1 MANASPEKCPAF
13 LAFVSDG
20 ESLSV
25 LQRFLLTQGWD
36 TDCAQKGTADDAAAY
51 LASHPSPDFLLVEV
65 ANAESA
71 QADLDKL
78 ADVCDS
84 HVKVIVTSRV
94 DEYSFFR
101 WLTEIGVHHY
111 LLMPFT
117 EEMLLEALRARHATP
132 EAQKTEKQGKLYTVI
147 GTRGGVGASTV
158 ALNIAAAIG
167 TLHKTPTALLDL
179 EPQWGTLSLMLDLE
193 PGRGLR
199 EALAKPDRIDALF
212 MERVML
218 KYNENFSIL
227 SSEEPFDETVSIH
240 ENAARALMAESRKK
254 FGVTVADL
262 PRDLGPFTRDFLSSA
277 DHVLIVTELSIMSL
291 RDAMRLND
299 LLKEKMGLKRVHFIA
314 SRTGMLPKYE
324 MPQADF
330 EKSLGAKLYG
340 IVPFDLE
347 AHAKVA
353 TGELAVLKKHPTAM
367 GKALIAIADQLHRA
381 PVASA
386 PEKKPKLVEWL
397 KGKKK

>member
-1 MANASPEKCPAF
+1 MASATAEKCPAF
-13 LAFVSDG
+13 IAFVSDG

-25 LQRFLLTQGWD
+25 LQRFLLAQGWD
-36 TDCAQKGTADDAAAY
+36 ADCAQKGTADDAVAY
-51 LASHPSPDFLLVEV
+51 LASNPGPDFLLVEV

-71 QADLDKL
+71 QTDLDKL

-111 LLMPFT
+111 LLMPLT
-117 EEMLLEALRARHATP
+117 EEALLEALQAKPATP
-132 EAQKTEKQGKLYTVI
+132 EAQKVEKQGKLYTVM

-158 ALNIAAAIG
+158 ALNLAAAIG
-167 TLHKTPTALLDL
+167 TLHHTPTALLDL

-218 KYNENFSIL
+218 KYNENFAIL
-227 SSEEPFDETVSIH
+227 SSEEPFDETIAIH
-240 ENAARALMAESRKK
+240 EGAARALMAESRKK

-262 PRDLGPFTRDFLSSA
+262 PRDLSAFSRDFLSAA
-277 DHVLIVTELSIMSL
+277 DHVLIVTELSIVGL

-314 SRTGMLPKYE
+314 SRTGMLPKHE
-324 MPQADF
+324 MPLADF

-340 IVPFDLE
+340 DVPFDLE

-353 TGELAVLKKHPTAM
+353 TGELAVLKKHPGAM

-381 PVASA
+381 PAASA

-397 KGKKK
+397 KGRKK